1 MRFARCFSE
10 QVAGGRGAVRP
21 TGRPEGAGPPYDRSV
36 HPSACQGIAVN
47 QITVLVGAYVSGDT
61 LASTRRRDP

>member
-1 MRFARCFSE
+1 MCFARCFWE
-10 QVAGGRGAVRP
+10 QVAGGRGAVR
-21 TGRPEGAGPPYDRSV
+21 TEGAGPPYDRSV